1 MLVACNSHDKGAAV
15 VKACKVGCIAC
26 GKCVKVCPEDAIAL
40 VDNLAVID
48 PAKCTNCGACVEAC
62 PTKAIIRL

>member
-1 MLVACNSHDKGAAV
+1 M

-26 GKCVKVCPEDAIAL
+26 GKCVKVCPKTLIAL

-48 PAKCTNCGACVEAC
+48 PPSAPYCGACVEAC
-62 PTKAIIRL
+62 PTGPMEVCL